1 MSNYIITTD
10 FGAKDSLPSSNDSKV
25 VRGSEFTTEFTSIQ
39 TAIATKADTAGDT
52 FTGVVNFSA
61 DVAVNTNTLFVDVS
75 EAKVGIGTASPA
87 RALHVSSGATN
98 EVARFESTDTAC
110 LVEFKD
116 STGTASIE
124 TRNDFRFSAGGSER
138 MRIDSSGKVGIGT
151 SSPNESLV
159 VKGGTYAANQSGG
172 MALQMGDTSGSHWQS
187 SFKIKSD
194 GSGNVRT
201 TLDASTGAIGG
212 QSQEVI
218 SINTAGNVGIGTTSP
233 DKLLHVKNGDVR
245 IESNFPRLYF
255 TDIGHNSDY
264 SIINNNGKFS
274 IYDDTNTT
282 YRMFIDSSGDMTI
295 GTTSKSSAT
304 TLKVEN
310 AAGYAPTL
318 EFNQSGTGAAS
329 IAVPANENALQFNR
343 FNGSSLEEAMR
354 IDASGNVL
362 VGKTS
367 ADNTTQGIRLL
378 GSEGFASFVRD
389 GAEPIVVNRL
399 TSDGNLVEFRKDSST
414 TPVGTIGTV
423 SGDIRIGGGDN
434 NHAGI
439 RFAASTKAVIPVK
452 NTDGDLSDNTTDLGT
467 SNSRFKDL
475 HLSGSGYIPDVRS
488 TGNQYLTHNTG
499 NFLAIRNSSGAEA
512 MRIDSSGNVLVG
524 TIGATANAKL
534 KVNGAVILND
544 SVIYTKNYHTLDTT
558 GNVVAKATG
567 GANGSSTTFI
577 FTGQGG
583 SGAPFHIVFSC
594 INAGGQWSAT
604 RSEIAASASVDVVAS
619 TSGNDVLFTFKS
631 KSGSQGY
638 SPKVKIE
645 TNGSNFD
652 TTYLA

>member
-1 MSNYIITTD
+1 MSNYTITTD

-75 EAKVGIGTASPA
+75 EAKVGIGTNSPQA
-87 RALHVSSGATN
+87 LLHVQDSLGSPQIRIDNQGTGSGIASLMFHGGGTGN
-98 EVARFESTDTAC
+98 PTSIIQSGGADSGNVGII
-110 LVEFKD
+110 FKHGNNG
-116 STGTASIE
+116 SE
-124 TRNDFRFSAGGSER
+124 TER
-138 MRIDSSGKVGIGT
+138 MRIDT
-151 SSPNESLV
+151 
-159 VKGGTYAANQSGG
+159 
-172 MALQMGDTSGSHWQS
+172 
-187 SFKIKSD
+187 
-194 GSGNVRT
+194 SGNV
-201 TLDASTGAIGG
+201 SIG
-212 QSQEVI
+212 
-218 SINTAGNVGIGTTSP
+218 
-233 DKLLHVKNGDVR
+233 L
-245 IESNFPRLYF
+245 
-255 TDIGHNSDY
+255 
-264 SIINNNGKFS
+264 
-274 IYDDTNTT
+274 
-282 YRMFIDSSGDMTI
+282 
-295 GTTSKSSAT
+295 TSKSSAT

-362 VGKTS
+362 VGTTS
-367 ADNTTQGIRLL
+367 VSNSGKVTIDAGDN
-378 GSEGFASFVRD
+378 ASGLYAVTDATAGYAASVFERS
-389 GAEPIVVNRL
+389 A
-399 TSDGNLVEFRKDSST
+399 SDGDITVFKKDGST
-414 TPVGTIGTV
+414 VGSIGTV
-423 SGDIRIGGGDN
+423 SGDIRIGGSDN

-452 NTDGDLSDNTTDLGT
+452 NTDGDLSDNTTDLGA
-467 SNSRFKDL
+467 SSARFKDL
-475 HLSGSGYIPDVRS
+475 YLSGTGYS
-488 TGNQYLTHNTG
+488 
-499 NFLAIRNSSGAEA
+499 
-512 MRIDSSGNVLVG
+512 DSLLVG
-524 TIGATANAKL
+524 TTGATANAKL
-534 KVNGAVILND
+534 KVNGAVILNANT
-544 SVIYTKNYHTLDTT
+544 IYSKSYSTLNTT
-558 GNVVAKATG
+558 GDIVAKATG
-567 GANGSSTTFI
+567 SSNGSSTTFI

-638 SPKVKIE
+638 SPRVRIE
-645 TNGSNFD
+645 TIGNSYD
-652 TTYLA
+652 STYLA